1 MSQIDTQLVIQSL
14 RNQISQLSYDKAL
27 LEALTAQQ
35 SKKLQELEQEI
46 AALKAKLEER
56 SIKGEATTTS
66 NKNKDSKET

>member
-14 RNQISQLSYDKAL
+14 RNQISQLSYDKSL